1 MISVKKNLHIVR
13 VSALYDLI
21 VTAGFMTPWTAS
33 WIFKAFA
40 ALSDALGLNRAVPT
54 LDVTAMLFANLLGSL
69 VVVWSLWRL
78 VQPARTLFVVWQ
90 LFAVAHG
97 ASFLIL
103 GFTCFEVG
111 FAMAQLLPLNSSR
124 KVQTNAGR
132 TPSGLASDY
141 REGVPV
147 LRLPCAQL
155 QSSIASQESRALA
168 AISVQRDDPPMRVGV
183 VAGLPHQA
191 T

>member
-1 MISVKKNLHIVR
+1 MISVKRNLHIVR

-33 WIFKAFA
+33 WVFKAFA

-78 VQPARTLFVVWQ
+78 VQPSRRIGLYDALARTLFVVWQ

-111 FAMAQLLPLNSSR
+111 FTMAQLLPLNSSR

-132 TPSGLASDY
+132 TPSGLASD
-141 REGVPV
+141 
-147 LRLPCAQL
+147 
-155 QSSIASQESRALA
+155 
-168 AISVQRDDPPMRVGV
+168 
-183 VAGLPHQA
+183 
-191 T
+191 